1 MSGLL
6 DVGDGNEVY
15 WESYGEGRPALMVH
29 GGPGSG
35 CIPQHLELFDLDA
48 YRVVLVD
55 QRNSGKSLPRASD
68 PATDL
73 SANTTQ
79 HLVEDF
85 ERVREHL
92 GIERWL
98 VLGGS
103 WGSTLALAYA
113 EAYPE
118 RVTELV
124 VFGVTTGRH
133 SEFDWLFRG
142 GLSLLFPQQWERLAA
157 HVGGAG
163 DVPGAYYE
171 LLNDPDPSVRRRAT
185 EEWCMWESATPH
197 WPPREGMSDRY
208 ADPDFAYA
216 FARLVT
222 HYVRANAWLEDGE
235 LMRPD
240 LLARFPGAIVNGR
253 FDFQAPVGN
262 AWALHRVW
270 PRAELT
276 VVGDSGH
283 GMGPS
288 MTEAVRAATDRF
300 SS

>member
-1 MSGLL
+1 
-6 DVGDGNEVY
+6 
-15 WESYGEGRPALMVH
+15 
-29 GGPGSG
+29 
-35 CIPQHLELFDLDA
+35 
-48 YRVVLVD
+48 
-55 QRNSGKSLPRASD
+55 
-68 PATDL
+68 
-73 SANTTQ
+73 
-79 HLVEDF
+79 
-85 ERVREHL
+85 
-92 GIERWL
+92 
-98 VLGGS
+98 
-103 WGSTLALAYA
+103 
-113 EAYPE
+113 
-118 RVTELV
+118 
-124 VFGVTTGRH
+124 
-133 SEFDWLFRG
+133 
-142 GLSLLFPQQWERLAA
+142 
-157 HVGGAG
+157 
-163 DVPGAYYE
+163 
-171 LLNDPDPSVRRRAT
+171 
-185 EEWCMWESATPH
+185 MWESATPH
-197 WPPREGMSDRY
+197 WPPREDMSDRY